1 MRSDVAR
8 FGKCIG
14 FLCFLFI
21 FALPAAAGPLV
32 IRIGHAARPG
42 LVEPIFRDDKPV
54 TLEELQRTIG
64 DLTDRDAQVIAD
76 PNADFNTVDKV
87 MELLQM
93 AGAGS
98 VSLKREPLPVG
109 LAVLPQPAGAS
120 AATTSTADSSFVI
133 TFRPQP
139 TFHPRSDDEMTEA
152 FTKEL
157 PKNVRTHH
165 LRFKLEEDGPTG
177 YVVVDGRA
185 ASETVRMM
193 LLASDQL
200 SFTGMEPA
208 TPLTLEMLDKL
219 KDQQPAP
226 RGVERREP
234 PRVTFIT
241 PDPGDTEVSVSLA
254 AIRVTF
260 NEDMDT
266 SYSFVGSGPDFPPLR
281 KGERPRWIDGRTCI
295 YPTALE
301 AGKFYRM
308 QVNSKTE
315 QGFRA
320 AKDRL
325 PARPAL
331 IYFVTDGASIETLRR
346 GLKPQV
352 VRMDP
357 NSGEGEVDPLTREL
371 RVTFNVEMR
380 PESAW
385 VGEGEHFPEP
395 LPGQEAHWTDDHK
408 TCILPVRLESDWEY
422 QLALN
427 GGGRNDFQSA
437 AGVPLDPLFWTF
449 QTKKAPAGAASDTQT
464 TETRSLR
471 IGVDPRVEI
480 MSIIFRLAGNQEYN
494 EGAIA
499 SYNEDVDR
507 WFGGRKS
514 HPAIQLAKK
523 LRQTYGIR
531 YSAPMFLA
539 IRMPQPMGDITG
551 QVPWKIDTQG
561 MDPQWPAKELA
572 EFCEQARLFAQLT
585 RFDKFFADHT
595 EFYDT
600 AVTRARRVIVRD
612 VRLDW
617 FDKFFGTRPGADFRI
632 VIAPMLGGINYGPK
646 RTIGSREE
654 LYCILGIWFSDR
666 HGDPDFSREASGVVA
681 HEFDHSYVNPV
692 VMRHMRELRAPGEI
706 LFPRVANKLR
716 RQAYGNW
723 ETMMIESLVRAAQV
737 RYVREVRGPVWGL
750 QAMKEEVANGFIWTP
765 ELVALFDEYQADRKK
780 YPTYESFMPRVV
792 AFFNQASK
800 KPAPETDKLRP
811 AVVEMVPADGAQ
823 NVDPA
828 LAELRVTFDR
838 PMAPGFSWVGGGARY
853 PEVTGVARWS
863 DDRKT
868 CILPVKLKPGRDYE
882 LSLNSDYFENF
893 RDPRGTPLEPTQ
905 WKFRTKE

>member
-8 FGKCIG
+8 WGRCIG
-14 FLCFLFI
+14 VLCLLGVL
-21 FALPAAAGPLV
+21 ALPAAAGPLV
-32 IRIGHAARPG
+32 IRIGHATKPG
-42 LVEPIFRDDKPV
+42 LVEPIFRDDQPV

-93 AGAGS
+93 AGAGA
-98 VSLKREPLPVG
+98 VSLKREPLPVA
-109 LAVLPQPAGAS
+109 LAVLPQAADSTVVTS
-120 AATTSTADSSFVI
+120 ATADSGFML

-139 TFHPRSDDEMTEA
+139 TFHPHSDEEMTEA
-152 FTKEL
+152 FTKDL

-165 LRFKLEEDGPTG
+165 LRFKIDEDGPTG
-177 YVVVDGRA
+177 YVIVDGRA
-185 ASETVRMM
+185 GAETVRLM

-200 SFTGMEPA
+200 SFAGMEPA

-219 KDQQPAP
+219 KDQGPAP
-226 RGVERREP
+226 RAPEKREP
-234 PRVTFIT
+234 PRVTFIA

-266 SYSFVGSGPDFPPLR
+266 SYSWVGSGPDFPPLR
-281 KGERPRWIDGRTCI
+281 AGERPRWIDGRTCI
-295 YPTALE
+295 YPAALE
-301 AGKFYRM
+301 AGRFYRM
-308 QVNSKTE
+308 GINSKTA

-320 AKDRL
+320 AKDKL

-331 IYFVTDGASIETLRR
+331 TYFVTDGASIETLRR

-352 VRMDP
+352 VRMEP
-357 NSGEGEVDPLTREL
+357 MSGEGDVDPLTREL

-395 LPGQEAHWTDDHK
+395 IPGEDARWSDDRK
-408 TCILPVRLESDWEY
+408 TCSLPVRLESDWEY

-437 AGVPLDPLFWTF
+437 AGVPLDPMFWTF
-449 QTKKAPAGAASDTQT
+449 QTRKTPGAADAATTQT
-464 TETRSLR
+464 RTL
-471 IGVDPRVEI
+471 GVAVDPRVELL
-480 MSIIFRLAGNQEYN
+480 SIIFRLAGNQEYN
-494 EGAIA
+494 RGAVA

-507 WFGGRKS
+507 WFGGRKN
-514 HPAIQLAKK
+514 HPAIQLARK
-523 LRQTYGIR
+523 LRQNYDIR

-539 IRMPQPMGDITG
+539 IRMPEPMGDIVG
-551 QVPWKIDTQG
+551 AVPWQIDTRG
-561 MDPQWPAKELA
+561 MDPQWPARELA
-572 EFCEQARLFAQLT
+572 EFCEQARRFAQLT
-585 RFDKFFADHT
+585 RFDKFFADHA
-595 EFYDT
+595 ELYDT
-600 AVTRARRVIVRD
+600 AATRARRVIMRD

-617 FDKFFGTRPGADFRI
+617 FDKFFGARPGADFRI
-632 VIAPMLGGINYGPK
+632 VIAPLLGGINYGPK
-646 RTIGSREE
+646 RHKGTREE
-654 LYCILGIWFSDR
+654 CYCILGIWFADR
-666 HGDPDFSREASGVVA
+666 YGDPAFSREASGVVA

-692 VMRHMRELRAPGEI
+692 VERHLRELRPAAET
-706 LFPRVANKLR
+706 LFPRVAGKLR
-716 RQAYGNW
+716 RQAYGHW
-723 ETMMIESLVRAAQV
+723 EAMVIESLVRAAQA
-737 RYVREVRGPVWGL
+737 RYVRDVRGQLWGMK
-750 QAMKEEVANGFIWTP
+750 AIKEEEGNGFIWTAG
-765 ELVALFDEYQADRKK
+765 LVALFDDYEKERKK

-792 AFFNQASK
+792 AFFNQEAK
-800 KPAPETDKLRP
+800 KPSPETDKLRP
-811 AVVEMVPADGAQ
+811 AIVALEPADGAL

-828 LAELRVTFDR
+828 LAKLRVTFDR
-838 PMAPGFSWVGGGARY
+838 PMAPGFSWVGGGASY
-853 PEVTGVARWS
+853 PEVTGVAHWS
-863 DDRKT
+863 DDRKS

-893 RDPRGTPLEPTQ
+893 RDPRGTPIEPTP